1 MQNSQSLKD
10 IRILAKTQGGSKEL
24 QRRVRE
30 MRTSERDEFI
40 DEISALLYE
49 FIQNDYANYMV
60 QTLISCSNS
69 KQRLKVFEMLK

>member
-1 MQNSQSLKD
+1 M
-10 IRILAKTQGGSKEL
+10 

-40 DEISALLYE
+40 DEISALFYE

-69 KQRLKVFEMLK
+69 KQRLRVFERLR